1 MREITNRVLIFIALV
16 TFISTCN
23 STHEKKPVKVS
34 EAENINQQFF
44 LIGNGSNS
52 KRTISDMIEKSG
64 IRTGGYVVIIPTSFN
79 AKDSTAWFLKKEFY
93 NQKIMAVHILEF
105 PPYSSTGASQTTIKN
120 SDVLS
125 IENASIICLLNG
137 KKNKFMKLANN
148 TRLKRSLTKAKENGA
163 LVAGIGRGA
172 SILGEYYY
180 SKVTDTVSQK
190 LKVFLK
196 PGLGLLKNTI
206 VDDIGFYRNNKKG
219 IQQSSTRENFIFIG
233 LNDRSCIWIKNDNA
247 LVLRKPKIVLITPGM
262 PKKILVK
269 GDSIKLIPR

>member
-1 MREITNRVLIFIALV
+1 MNFNKTFKIISGNFLLFVGLIII
-16 TFISTCN
+16 ISACN
-23 STHEKKPVKVS
+23 PHS
-34 EAENINQQFF
+34 ERKDFGVNGSKIIDQQIF
-44 LIGNGSNS
+44 LIGNGPNS
-52 KRTISDMIEKSG
+52 KRTIGDMIEKSG

-105 PPYSSTGASQTTIKN
+105 PPYSSKN

>member
-1 MREITNRVLIFIALV
+1 MNFNKTFKIISGNFLLFVGLIII
-16 TFISTCN
+16 ISACN
-23 STHEKKPVKVS
+23 PHS
-34 EAENINQQFF
+34 ERKDFGVNGSKIIDQQIF
-44 LIGNGSNS
+44 LIGNGPNS
-52 KRTISDMIEKSG
+52 KRTIGDMIEKSG

-172 SILGEYYY
+172 S
-180 SKVTDTVSQK
+180 
-190 LKVFLK
+190 
-196 PGLGLLKNTI
+196 PGWA
-206 VDDIGFYRNNKKG
+206 Y
-219 IQQSSTRENFIFIG
+219 
-233 LNDRSCIWIKNDNA
+233 
-247 LVLRKPKIVLITPGM
+247 
-262 PKKILVK
+262 
-269 GDSIKLIPR
+269 

>member
-44 LIGNGSNS
+44 LIGNGPNS
-52 KRTISDMIEKSG
+52 KRTIGDMIEKSG